1 MGRYVAF
8 RIAQG
13 VVVLAFVTLVT
24 FAMQGALPGGP
35 ARAILGPRATPAQV
49 QAFNQAHGLDKSVPV
64 QFADYIGNLLRGNL
78 GFSYKL
84 NQSVAA
90 LIVERLPKTLLLT
103 GTSLVLAL
111 VIGIP
116 LGLFQGNARNS
127 AFDYSLTGVTF
138 TFYAMP
144 IFFLSL
150 LLVLGFAI
158 YIPIFPP
165 EAPQGGTVS
174 ALLAQ
179 PLGIVLPI
187 TALTLWTI
195 ALFSR
200 YMRSSVIENLTQD
213 YVRTARSKGL
223 GNAEVLRRH
232 VLRNSS
238 LPIVTLVGLMI
249 PQVVAGALI
258 VEAVFNYPG
267 MGLLFWNAATAEDF
281 PVELGVVLVT
291 AVATIVGSLLADIAY
306 AALDPRVRYR

>member
-1 MGRYVAF
+1 MPCRGLF
-8 RIAQG
+8 PG
-13 VVVLAFVTLVT
+13 VPHERSSDETGYSA
-24 FAMQGALPGGP
+24 
-35 ARAILGPRATPAQV
+35 AQV
-49 QAFNQAHGLDKSVPV
+49 EAFDLAHGINKSMPIQYV
-64 QFADYIGNLLRGNL
+64 DYIRGLLRGNL

-84 NQSVAA
+84 NQSVVA
-90 LIVERLPKTLLLT
+90 LIAERLPKTLLLT
-103 GTSLVLAL
+103 GTSLLLAL
-111 VIGIP
+111 LIGIP

-127 AFDYSLTGVTF
+127 PLDYGLTGVTF

-150 LLVLGFAI
+150 LAVLGFAI

-174 ALLAQ
+174 ALLTQ
-179 PLGIVLPI
+179 PLGLVLPI
-187 TALTLWTI
+187 GALTLWTI

-223 GNAEVLRRH
+223 GNAEILRRH

-267 MGLLFWNAATAEDF
+267 MGLLFWNAATSEDF

-291 AVATIVGSLLADIAY
+291 GVATIVGSLLADIAY